1 MPGESL
7 MDIELLDNY
16 IHCEYFSMVRR
27 EVMCLLTSLYGKNLL
42 YLSTIKNLTIPLI
55 VSISLF
61 KYLFIGLYY
70 SGAVVAVIRDS
81 PEAAANVWCGCRGK
95 LHCLHIL
102 EHL

>member
-7 MDIELLDNY
+7 MDIELSDSY
-16 IHCEYFSMVRR
+16 IHCEYF
-27 EVMCLLTSLYGKNLL
+27 LLLEEKLRACSLPYIGKNLVFFDYQGL
-42 YLSTIKNLTIPLI
+42 YYSSD
-55 VSISLF
+55 SISLF

-70 SGAVVAVIRDS
+70 SGAVVAVIRDL